1 MAKTAFVFAILSNCL
16 QNRCYCLKLAKKK
29 KKSAGKKQSPEKKKF
44 PIFIAKKSPTDITQS
59 KYLIW
64 NRKSNSNL
72 MSLAITYWN
81 LEITLLLLRFQ
92 VR

>member
-16 QNRCYCLKLAKKK
+16 QNRCYCLKLAKKIGRQIA
-29 KKSAGKKQSPEKKKF
+29 KSWEKKIQF
-44 PIFIAKKSPTDITQS
+44 SLQKSPTDITQS

-64 NRKSNSNL
+64 NFKSNSYL

-92 VR
+92 VLR